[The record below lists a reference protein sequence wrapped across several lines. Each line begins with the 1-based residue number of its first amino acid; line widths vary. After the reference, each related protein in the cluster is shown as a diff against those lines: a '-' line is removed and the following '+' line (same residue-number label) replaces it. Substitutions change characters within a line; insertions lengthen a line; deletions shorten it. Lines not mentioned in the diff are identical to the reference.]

1 MWKEM
6 KTKCTLQKENIKED
20 IKKLE
25 SNKIYMIYRKQ
36 IKDKDLQC
44 KAEIAEMY

>member
-1 MWKEM
+1 MKNFKMWEEM
-6 KTKCTLQKENIKED
+6 KTKCILEKENTKGD

-36 IKDKDLQC
+36 ISKR
-44 KAEIAEMY
+44 